1 MIRKCSYDLY
11 KELICYGTLMDDT
24 EIKDANIRIMII
36 KDDVTNRIFKIIMKD
51 GEVIQIQKLTEQY
64 SHIEIWYIK

>member
-11 KELICYGTLMDDT
+11 KELIRYGTLMDDT

-64 SHIEIWYIK
+64 SHIEI